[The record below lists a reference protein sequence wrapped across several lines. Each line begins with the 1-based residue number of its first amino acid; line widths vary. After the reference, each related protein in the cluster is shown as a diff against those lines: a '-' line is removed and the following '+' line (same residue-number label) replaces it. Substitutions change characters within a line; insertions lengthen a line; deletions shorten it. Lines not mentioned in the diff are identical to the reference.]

1 MQEKVE
7 FAIQFLTD
15 WLHST
20 VLTGTMLAQW
30 SCVIGAYLLT
40 VLLWRG
46 LERRLFAW
54 VDNTIEND
62 LGRSLLRALVDVGN
76 VALFIVFMQVC
87 AAVFWSM
94 NLTPRVLDAAS
105 DLAVAWIIIR
115 FLTSMMPNHTLA
127 RGVAIVVWSVAALSI
142 FGLLSPITDFLDG
155 LRITVGDTSF
165 TAFGVIK
172 GVALAA
178 LFLQAAVIVAQFVTN
193 RINAIS
199 GLSPSVQVLMTKAVK
214 TCLYTAAILFAMS
227 SVGIDLTSLAIFSS
241 ALGVGIGFGLKTIFS
256 NYVAGI
262 LLLMDKS
269 IKPGDTIEV
278 GTVFGVVSEMHGRYA
293 SILTRDGMEYLIP
306 NELLISGEVINWT
319 HKDKNVRI
327 KIPVGIAYDSDVD
340 KALELLIT
348 ACSGVKR
355 ALHSPA
361 PASRLMGFGDNSVDL
376 QLRIWISDAESGV
389 ANVRSEVLLNIWN
402 LFHEHGIE
410 FPFPQR
416 DLFLKSGSE
425 LSVTL
430 DQNKKTE

>member
-1 MQEKVE
+1 MQERIE
-7 FAIQFLTD
+7 FAITFLTD

-30 SCVIGAYLLT
+30 GCVVGTYLVT
-40 VLLWRG
+40 ALLWRG

-54 VDNTIEND
+54 VDTTIENA

-76 VALFIVFMQVC
+76 VAMFIVFMQVC

-94 NLTPRVLDAAS
+94 NMTPRVLNAAS

-115 FLTSMMPNHTLA
+115 FLTGMMPNNPLA
-127 RGVAIVVWSVAALSI
+127 RGVALIVWSVAALSI
-142 FGLLSPITDFLDG
+142 FGLLTPITDFLEG
-155 LRITVGDTSF
+155 LRMTVGGTSF
-165 TAFGVIK
+165 TALGVIK
-172 GVALAA
+172 GFALAA
-178 LFLQAAVIVAQFVTN
+178 LFLQAAATVAQFATS

-214 TCLYTAAILFAMS
+214 VGLYTTAILFAMS

-278 GTVFGVVSEMHGRYA
+278 GSVFGVVREMHGRYT

-319 HKDKNVRI
+319 YSDRNVRI
-327 KIPVGIAYDSDVD
+327 KIPVGIAYESDVE
-340 KALELLIT
+340 KAMELLSK
-348 ACSGVKR
+348 ACVGVKR
-355 ALHSPA
+355 VLRNPA
-361 PASRLMGFGDNSVDL
+361 PASRLMGFGDSSVDL
-376 QLRIWISDAESGV
+376 QLRIWISDAEDGV
-389 ANVRSEVLLNIWN
+389 ANVRSEILLNVWN

-416 DLFLKSGSE
+416 DMFLKSGSS

-430 DQNKKTE
+430 EKEAAQE